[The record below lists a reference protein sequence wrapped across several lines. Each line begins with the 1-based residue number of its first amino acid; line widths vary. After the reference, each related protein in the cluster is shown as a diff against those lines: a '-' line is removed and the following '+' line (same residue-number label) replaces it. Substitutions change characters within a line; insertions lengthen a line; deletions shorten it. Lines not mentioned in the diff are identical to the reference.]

1 MVQYVLLNNIILL
14 VTLTNFEPNLV
25 FVNINKLKPYQFIAS
40 EVQNFELSKKQFT
53 KRNHKSQINHKEE
66 GECII
71 GCFNIGRNY
80 TPYKSLQD
88 SLKSFKWTWF
98 LFLKILLF

>member
-53 KRNHKSQINHKEE
+53 KRNQQE